1 VEDSGDGSL
10 RVEFLL
16 EDRAEESGVQDV
28 SFVEGDSFFVG
39 SDVLALGEVVLD
51 RFEDP
56 VEVL

>member
-1 VEDSGDGSL
+1 M

-16 EDRAEESGVQDV
+16 KDGAEESGIKDG

-39 SDVLALGEVVLD
+39 SDVLALGEIVLD